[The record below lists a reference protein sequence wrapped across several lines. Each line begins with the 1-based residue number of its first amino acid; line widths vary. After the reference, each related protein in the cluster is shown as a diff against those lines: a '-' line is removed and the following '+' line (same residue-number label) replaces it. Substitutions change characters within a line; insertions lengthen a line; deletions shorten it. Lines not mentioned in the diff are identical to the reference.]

1 MPHNLYRII
10 CTSVLG
16 LPLDS
21 WTNLDC
27 HPHGSGVQKSA
38 PTRSR
43 SNNLLLWHQYILYKN
58 APVSLPRDPK
68 DMATIFVRLTLLVV
82 GADACTPH
90 IHQKQHH
97 VPYSL
102 AISINGTFLLIHGIA
117 STLWAF
123 QYVFLIIYF
132 RYFLF
137 LVIFSCPSETVPYL
151 RNFYFRKFGFPS
163 IFIFLYFCLI

>member
-1 MPHNLYRII
+1 MKEVHEF
-10 CTSVLG
+10 VLISG
-16 LPLDS
+16 EGKDS
-21 WTNLDC
+21 TERQADGAAEVVPIAVEYKARQVVHQTTNVKTL
-27 HPHGSGVQKSA
+27 KAIAIMLKLSA
-38 PTRSR
+38 
-43 SNNLLLWHQYILYKN
+43 H
-58 APVSLPRDPK
+58 
-68 DMATIFVRLTLLVV
+68 
-82 GADACTPH
+82 
-90 IHQKQHH
+90 HQKQHH

-163 IFIFLYFCLI
+163 IFIFLYFHLI